1 MAKNHELIASMLDSF
16 YEKVAFEKK
25 ANETLASVEKKD
37 EKTSEKP
44 TMGAAGNEMNAELKT
59 PNQTGGTAA
68 DSAAAQTKPSDSV
81 VSESKE
87 GPHAMAA
94 DEAVKP
100 AENKIKVEN
109 EHKEAR
115 AERLGNAILK
125 HVSELRKQAD
135 EAAKAA
141 PAVQNPLEKLASE
154 NPELKGKIDES
165 YVNFSEGWLRGFEK
179 KAEDIN
185 SMLASGIVKTA
196 AEAEA
201 ILEKI
206 AAEDPAAV
214 MPEEAMPAMPE
225 AAPAEAA
232 PAPEAAGAD
241 AAADLAPEEMQA
253 LEQLAQEMAA
263 QGVKP
268 EDVVQAAEA
277 IEKLT
282 QAGVAPEEIV
292 QAATELQG
300 EGAQGGAPEAA
311 PAEVAAA
318 PSPEEAQKVAADR
331 KNLIKD
337 YIRGLNA

>member
-37 EKTSEKP
+37 EKTSSKP
-44 TMGAAGNEMNAELKT
+44 SMGAAGNEMNSELST
-59 PNQTGGTAA
+59 PNQTGGTEAT
-68 DSAAAQTKPSDSV
+68 SAEAQTKPADTV
-81 VSESKE
+81 VSESSE
-87 GPHAMAA
+87 GPHAMAS
-94 DEAVKP
+94 DEAVKEG
-100 AENKIKVEN
+100 ENKIKVES

-115 AERLGNAILK
+115 AERLGNAILR
-125 HVSELRKQAD
+125 HVGDLRKQATQ
-135 EAAKAA
+135 AA
-141 PAVQNPLEKLASE
+141 PAPVQKVQHPLEKLASE
-154 NPELKGKIDES
+154 NPALKNKIDES

-185 SMLASGIVKTA
+185 SMVASGVVKTA

-214 MPEEAMPAMPE
+214 MPEEAMAAMPAE
-225 AAPAEAA
+225 GAPAEAGA
-232 PAPEAAGAD
+232 EAGAED
-241 AAADLAPEEMQA
+241 PAAAVANLAPEEQQA
-253 LEQLAQEMAA
+253 LEQLAAEMAA

-268 EDVVQAAEA
+268 EDVVAAAQA
-277 IEKLT
+277 IEEL
-282 QAGVAPEEIV
+282 QAAGVAPEEIV
-292 QAATELQG
+292 QAASELQG
-300 EGAQGGAPEAA
+300 EGAAPEAA
-311 PAEVAAA
+311 AEAPAEKMAA
-318 PSPEEAQKVAADR
+318 ER